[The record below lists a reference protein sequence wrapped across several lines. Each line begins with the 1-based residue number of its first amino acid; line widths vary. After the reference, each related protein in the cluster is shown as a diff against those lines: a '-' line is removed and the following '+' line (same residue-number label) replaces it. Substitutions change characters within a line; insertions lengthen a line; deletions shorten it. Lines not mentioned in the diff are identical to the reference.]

1 MRSDWKLPGRKGALE
16 TRAALIRVLREFFYA
31 RNYLEV
37 ETSHRIPAPV
47 PEAHIDAFPSG
58 DWFLHTSPEICMK
71 RVLAA
76 GYPRL
81 FQICRCFRRHERGDR
96 HLPEFTLLEWYRAGI
111 DYRGLMEECED
122 LFVFLTREMRG
133 EAALAYRGERIDFKK
148 PWERLTVRE
157 AFDRFAPVPME
168 ASLEEDLFEE
178 ILARDIEPRLGRGK
192 PTFLYDYPAALGALA
207 RTKKDDGRFAER
219 FEIYLFGLEIANGF
233 TELTDPEEQRRRF
246 EGDNRKRVSAGK
258 DPFPL
263 PEKFLES
270 LRHLPES
277 AGIALG
283 VDRLAMILC
292 DAASIDE
299 VVAFTPE
306 EL

>member
-1 MRSDWKLPGRKGALE
+1 MNSDWKLSRRKNALGS
-16 TRAALIRVLREFFYA
+16 RASLIRALREFFFS
-31 RNYLEV
+31 RQYLEV
-37 ETSHRIPAPV
+37 ETPHRIPAPV

-58 DWFLHTSPEICMK
+58 DWFLHTSPEVCMK
-71 RVLAA
+71 RMLAA

-81 FQICRCFRRHERGDR
+81 FQICRCFRRNERGDR
-96 HLPEFTLLEWYRAGI
+96 HLPEFTLLEWYRRGI
-111 DYRGLMEECED
+111 DYRDLMEECED
-122 LFVFLTREMRG
+122 LFLFLAGQLRG
-133 EAALAYRGERIDFKK
+133 EATLAYRGERVDLQK
-148 PWERLTVRE
+148 PWQRLSVRE
-157 AFDRFAPVPME
+157 AFDRFAPLSVE
-168 ASLEEDLFEE
+168 ASLREDRFDE
-178 ILARDIEPRLGRGK
+178 ILARDIEPMLGRGK
-192 PTFLYDYPAALGALA
+192 PTFLCDYPAALGALA
-207 RTKKDDGRFAER
+207 RTKKDDGRVAER

-233 TELTDPEEQRRRF
+233 SELRDPEEQRRRF

-270 LRHLPES
+270 LRHLPDS

-283 VDRLAMILC
+283 VDRLAMIFC
-292 DAASIDE
+292 DASAIDE